1 MSYTVPPGEGGFFQ
15 QTVIRNIPDKIG
27 YLTMKKILI
36 SALALAAFAA
46 MPAHAINAKY
56 REQLERSGCTEMN
69 AGISCDIHKTK
80 AQNAKQA
87 PKTAEK
93 PKLTASQQYGQ
104 IVGEAE
110 TILGMK
116 GILAEE
122 FLVEKGWRQQS
133 DGDWKK
139 AGHGLRIVE
148 DKGVV
153 RNAQIVK

>member
-1 MSYTVPPGEGGFFQ
+1 M
-15 QTVIRNIPDKIG
+15 N
-27 YLTMKKILI
+27 KILI
-36 SALALAAFAA
+36 SAFALAALAA

-56 REQLERSGCTEMN
+56 REQLERSGCTEMT
-69 AGISCDIHKTK
+69 AGVSCDIHKTK

-87 PKTAEK
+87 SKSAEK
-93 PKLTASQQYGQ
+93 PKLTARQQYGQ

-122 FLVEKGWRQQS
+122 YLVEKGWRKQS

-153 RNAQIVK
+153 RTTQIIK

>member
-1 MSYTVPPGEGGFFQ
+1 
-15 QTVIRNIPDKIG
+15 
-27 YLTMKKILI
+27 MKKIMV
-36 SALALAAFAA
+36 SVLALTALAA
-46 MPAHAINAKY
+46 MPAQAINAKY
-56 REQLERSGCTEMN
+56 REQLERSGCTEMT
-69 AGISCDIHKTK
+69 AGVSCDINKTK

-87 PKTAEK
+87 PKAAAK

-116 GILAEE
+116 GIAAEE
-122 FLVEKGWRQQS
+122 YLVEKGWRQQS
-133 DGDWKK
+133 NGDWKK
-139 AGHGLRIVE
+139 AGHELRIIE